1 MTKFSPF
8 LVQKIVAIISLS
20 GKLLTSKIMK
30 RAFYY
35 FYSYYY
41 PRGNR

>member
-1 MTKFSPF
+1 M
-8 LVQKIVAIISLS
+8 VARLIQ
-20 GKLLTSKIMK
+20 GAKLIDKKNMMK

-41 PRGNR
+41 PRGNQ